1 MEFKKCDRCGCF
13 FVSQDSVC
21 QNCMPKDR
29 NEINRLKDF
38 FESSSETYSINA
50 LSVNTGI
57 SEKNI
62 NRYLNLSDFSNITNQ
77 VDLNGLENTNIK
89 L

>member
-21 QNCMPKDR
+21 QNCMPKDK
-29 NEINRLKDF
+29 NEINRLKDY
-38 FESSSETYSINA
+38 FELNSETYSINT

-62 NRYLNLSDFSNITNQ
+62 NRYLNLSDFSNIANE
-77 VDLNGLENTNIK
+77 LNSNNLKK
-89 L
+89 LI